1 MTLPRT
7 AFNVLM
13 LIGTLSAGF
22 AQTPA
27 PAAKPAAPIIPT
39 VITSN
44 EMEMWST
51 DTETRSVFKDNVV
64 VTGNNL
70 KITCD
75 KLDVTATRLDDDKNK
90 DATVGTLEKFK
101 TLVATGN
108 VHIVQGDREVTC
120 GRAEVFP
127 TEDKVV
133 LTEKP
138 VVIDSSG
145 PYVATGTRIVLLRG
159 ERRLFGDNIRL
170 QGPPIRDLGF
180 DKEKPMQAPAPAPRL
195 QGPPIRDL
203 GFDKNK
209 ITPTPTKPARTP

>member
-1 MTLPRT
+1 MTLPRPVFH
-7 AFNVLM
+7 ALM
-13 LIGTLSAGF
+13 LLGLLAAAH

-27 PAAKPAAPIIPT
+27 AKPAAAKPAAPIVPT
-39 VITSN
+39 VITST

-51 DTETRSVFKDNVV
+51 DTETRSVFQKNVV

-70 KITCD
+70 RITCD

-127 TEDKVV
+127 AEDRVV

-138 VVIDSSG
+138 VVIDNSG

-180 DKEKPMQAPAPAPRL
+180 DKEKTMQSPAPLPR
-195 QGPPIRDL
+195 
-203 GFDKNK
+203 
-209 ITPTPTKPARTP
+209 TTTK